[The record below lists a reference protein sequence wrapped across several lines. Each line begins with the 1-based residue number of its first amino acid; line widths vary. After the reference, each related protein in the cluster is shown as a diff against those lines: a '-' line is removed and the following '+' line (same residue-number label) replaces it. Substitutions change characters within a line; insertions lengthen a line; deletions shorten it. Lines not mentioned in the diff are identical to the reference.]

1 MQGYRKVAGGRG
13 IATVDR
19 LRSAAMDATPRGSR
33 SDSRD
38 TRIALLVGCASFLF
52 FLLLQHGHFKG
63 SDELAVY
70 EMSRSILESGD
81 LAVPALRH
89 TEVGADGR
97 RYSYFS
103 PGQSVLALPL
113 FALATPLRT
122 VLPDSW
128 TKALAGPLNR
138 RGAYRFGG
146 ELEAT
151 LVGLF
156 GALSAALLV
165 GLFFV
170 FELDLGVSPRCAVL
184 VALLV
189 ATSTH
194 TAVMSAYFLRHT
206 TEAVTLLGALLL
218 FRRFGQSGSLETLG
232 FGSVLASLTVLIR
245 VPAAIAAP
253 TLAAY
258 LGWLLYQRGEWRAG
272 ASRLARVLAAI
283 LVPLGIA
290 LAIHMGV
297 NEAKWGSWLSSPMVE
312 QQSRFNSPLLRGL
325 AGLLL
330 SPGSSVFVYSPLL
343 LVAPFGLAALWRR
356 DRELAAAALAL
367 TGTWLFFYA
376 RFDGWSGLWSA
387 PGPRYLFMLVPL
399 LLLPLGLWLD
409 SPRRWAG
416 AFALAI
422 AGFFVQVAST
432 VVRWGSVPTLADYP
446 LLGPDQA
453 DFLFQVSRSPVVV
466 MTGLLA
472 SGGPI
477 DSWLWNLWH
486 GWEGFPGRP
495 GAVLAL
501 LGLWTAAA
509 ALCGVELRRA
519 LRVAEGE

>member
-1 MQGYRKVAGGRG
+1 
-13 IATVDR
+13 
-19 LRSAAMDATPRGSR
+19 MDATPRGSR

-38 TRIALLVGCASFLF
+38 ARIALLVGCASFLF
-52 FLLLQHGHFKG
+52 FTLLQHGHFKG

-113 FALATPLRT
+113 LALATPLRAA
-122 VLPDSW
+122 LPEAW
-128 TKALAGPLNR
+128 TEALAGPPNV
-138 RGAYRFGG
+138 RGVYRFGG
-146 ELEAT
+146 ELEAA

-156 GALSAALLV
+156 GAISAALLIA
-165 GLFFV
+165 LFTV
-170 FELDLGVSPRCAVL
+170 FQLDLGVSPRCAAI

-206 TEAVTLLGALLL
+206 TEAITLLGSLLL
-218 FRRFGQSGSLETLG
+218 FRRFGRSGSGKTLCL
-232 FGSVLASLTVLIR
+232 GSTLASLTLLVR

-258 LGWLLYQRGEWRAG
+258 LAWMLYERDEWRAG
-272 ASRLARVLAAI
+272 AARLARLLAAI
-283 LVPLGIA
+283 LLPLGIA

-297 NEAKWGSWLSSPMVE
+297 NEAKWGTWLSSPMVE

-343 LVAPFGLAALWRR
+343 LLAPFGLAALWRR
-356 DRELAAAALAL
+356 DRALAAVALAL
-367 TGTWLFFYA
+367 AGTWLFFYA

-387 PGPRYLFMLVPL
+387 PGPRYLFLLVPL
-399 LLLPLGLWLD
+399 LLLPLGLWLN
-409 SPRRWAG
+409 SPQRWAT
-416 AFALAI
+416 ALVLAI
-422 AGFFVQVAST
+422 AGFFVQVVST
-432 VVRWGSVPTLADYP
+432 IVRWGSVPALADYP
-446 LLGPDQA
+446 ILGPDQA
-453 DFLFQVSRSPVVV
+453 DFLFQISRSPVVV
-466 MTGLLA
+466 MTGLLV

-486 GWEGFPGRP
+486 GWDGFRGRP

-509 ALCGVELRRA
+509 AACGTGLRRA
-519 LRVAEGE
+519 LRAADSA

>member
-1 MQGYRKVAGGRG
+1 
-13 IATVDR
+13 
-19 LRSAAMDATPRGSR
+19 MDATPRGSR
-33 SDSRD
+33 SGS
-38 TRIALLVGCASFLF
+38 RIALLVGCASFLF

-70 EMSRSILESGD
+70 EMSRSILENGD
-81 LAVPALRH
+81 LAVPPLRH

-97 RYSYFS
+97 RYSYFA

-113 FALATPLRT
+113 LALAEPLRA
-122 VLPDSW
+122 VLPASW
-128 TKALAGPLNR
+128 TEALAGPSNR

-156 GALSAALLV
+156 GAFSAAALV
-165 GLFFV
+165 ALFFV
-170 FELDLGVSPRCAVL
+170 FQLDLGISPRRAVI

-194 TAVMSAYFLRHT
+194 TAVMSVYFLRHI
-206 TEAVTLLGALLL
+206 TEATTLLGALLL
-218 FRRFGQSGSLETLG
+218 FRRFRQSGSLETLG
-232 FGSVLASLTVLIR
+232 IGSALAALTLLIR

-253 TLAAY
+253 TLASY
-258 LGWLLYQRGEWRAG
+258 LAWVLYQRGEWRASG
-272 ASRLARVLAAI
+272 ARLARVLAAI

-290 LAIHMGV
+290 LAIHIGV
-297 NEAKWGSWLSSPMVE
+297 NEAKWGSWLISPMVE
-312 QQSRFNSPLLRGL
+312 QQGRFNSPLLRGL

-330 SPGSSVFVYSPLL
+330 SPGSSIFVYSPLL
-343 LVAPFGLAALWRR
+343 LLAPFGLARLWHREPAL
-356 DRELAAAALAL
+356 AGAALAL
-367 TGTWLFFYA
+367 TATWLLFYA

-387 PGPRYLFMLVPL
+387 PGPRYLFLLVPL

-409 SPRRWAG
+409 SPRRWAT
-416 AFALAI
+416 ASLLAL
-422 AGFFVQVAST
+422 AGFFVQVVST
-432 VVRWGSVPTLADYP
+432 LVRWGSVPTLADYP
-446 LLGPDQA
+446 ILGPDQA
-453 DFLFQVSRSPVVV
+453 DFLFEVSRSPVVV

-486 GWEGFPGRP
+486 GWEGFAGRP
-495 GAVLAL
+495 GAVVVL

-509 ALCGVELRRA
+509 TLCGMGLRRA
-519 LRVAEGE
+519 LRAARGR